1 MVELTTT
8 LTGLSAHA
16 VWIAQAPV
24 IQEPIPRTAPPEAA
38 SILITGPQ
46 FFIALLSGLLL
57 AFAFQLVFTNLSV
70 AAGISI
76 LGRNSNSSSSH
87 QSDDGGGLS
96 VRKISFGVGIWTL
109 ITVTLALFAA
119 CFLAVQLS
127 LVTSANLGAII
138 GLVIWAAY
146 FSLLVWFSSTTVSSL
161 IGSVVNAATSGFQS
175 ILGTATAVIGSQAAK
190 RQAVSTAEAVASAVR
205 HELGAGID
213 PASIRNSI
221 ENYFQRLQLPG
232 FDFHRIRQDLV
243 DLLNDPEIQS
253 LAEEDRLRH
262 VDRQTFL
269 DLISK
274 RTDFSREEVN
284 RLADLLEGAWRQALG
299 QRRRSD
305 NTAELVDYLRSTQ
318 PGQLRMEELNAKVD
332 RLLSERER
340 EKTNQASMGG
350 TGMSLPSGAQ
360 GVMQQTLQFGMNT
373 LIGLLVGRTDLSD
386 LDLQNILGR
395 LQEAPNKLAEQR
407 DKLLDQVQGTSA
419 SSYSPIRTDVDQ
431 YLMNAY
437 SWQMTPERVAKEFRD
452 VLYDPDADPA
462 AVADQLS
469 QLDRNYFVE
478 RLSSRGVFTQDKIQ
492 QLADTLE
499 SIRFEVIA
507 AARLAK
513 EREIALDLRQRIGS
527 YLTLTPREQLHA
539 VQDGILPAFQS
550 LLQDENA
557 DYETLQL
564 RLSSYDRD
572 TLRQMLWQRADLSPE
587 ETESILNYLEATRD
601 RVLLEAQS
609 LDEQAK
615 QRFSMAQQKLEDYLR
630 NTGKAE
636 LNPEG
641 IKRDLQLLVSDPQ
654 LGLSSLRNR
663 AAHVDRDTLVQLLR
677 QREDISEA
685 EAYQIVDQVEGNWKA
700 LLSSPRVLTEQ
711 VKSQYDQTLNSIA
724 DYLRRTNLE
733 ELNPEGIQRD
743 LTTLLEDPKE
753 GTLALRRRL
762 SQIDRQTLVRLLGQR
777 EGMSEMQ
784 VNRTIDQLQE
794 GINRI
799 VKSPRRLALRAQQQV
814 IDFESSIEDYLRN
827 TEKEELSPEGIKRDF
842 SLLLQSPQLG
852 LQSLS
857 ERVSRFDRSTLV
869 ALLAQRQDMT
879 PEEANRVVMQIE
891 SVRDQVLDQMRQIQ
905 YRIQSVIDR
914 IFARIRDYLNSLNRP
929 ELNYESIRQDVRTL
943 FDDPQAGFEALR
955 QRLSEFDRGTLV
967 ALLSSRKDISE
978 ADANRLIDQVESA
991 RNSVLQRAER
1001 IQTEAQHRLEEVK
1014 HQAQRQVEETRK
1026 AAATA
1031 AWWLFLT
1038 ALVSAAAAA
1047 GAGAL
1052 AAI

>member
-1 MVELTTT
+1 MVEVTTT
-8 LTGLSAHA
+8 LAGLSAHTF
-16 VWIAQAPV
+16 WIAQAPV
-24 IQEPIPRTAPPEAA
+24 IQEPINTGVPPEAA
-38 SILITGPQ
+38 SVLISGPQ

-76 LGRNSNSSSSH
+76 LGRNSNSSQH
-87 QSDDGGGLS
+87 DDDGGGGIS

-213 PASIRNSI
+213 PANIRNSI
-221 ENYFQRLQLPG
+221 ESYFQRLQLPG

-243 DLLNDPEIQS
+243 DLLNDPEIQT
-253 LAEEDRLRH
+253 LAEDDRLRH
-262 VDRQTFL
+262 IDRQTFL

-284 RLADLLEGAWRQALG
+284 RLADLLEGAWQQAVG
-299 QRRRSD
+299 QRRRRSD
-305 NTAELVDYLRSTQ
+305 STAELVEYLRSTQ
-318 PGQLRMEELNAKVD
+318 PGQLRIEELNAKID
-332 RLLSERER
+332 RLLAEREQS
-340 EKTNQASMGG
+340 KTNQAGMG
-350 TGMSLPSGAQ
+350 TSAMPAGAQ

-395 LQEAPNKLAEQR
+395 LQEAPSKLAEQR
-407 DKLLDQVQGTSA
+407 DKLVNQVQGA
-419 SSYSPIRTDVDQ
+419 PEPAYSPIRTDVDH
-431 YLMNAY
+431 YLMNAH
-437 SWQMTPERVAKEFRD
+437 SWQMTPERVAREFRE

-478 RLSSRGVFTQDKIQ
+478 RLSSRGVFTQDRIQ

-499 SIRFEVIA
+499 SIRLEVIA
-507 AARLAK
+507 AARVAK

-539 VQDGILPAFQS
+539 VQDGILPEFQAI
-550 LLQDENA
+550 LQDEDA
-557 DYETLQL
+557 DYETLRL

-572 TLRQMLWQRADLSPE
+572 TLRQMLWQRADLTPE
-587 ETESILNYLEATRD
+587 ETESILDQLEATRD
-601 RVLLEAQS
+601 RVLSESQS
-609 LDEQAK
+609 SEEQAR
-615 QRFSMAQQKLEDYLR
+615 QRVTAAQQKLEDYLR

-654 LGLSSLRNR
+654 LGLSALRNR
-663 AAHVDRDTLVQLLR
+663 AAHVDRDTLVRLLS

-685 EAYQIVDQVEGNWKA
+685 EAYQIVDQVESNWKA

-777 EGMSEMQ
+777 EGMSEAQ

-814 IDFESSIEDYLRN
+814 MDFEASIEDYLRN
-827 TEKEELSPEGIKRDF
+827 TNKEELSPEGIKRDF

-857 ERVSRFDRSTLV
+857 ERISRFDRSTLV

-905 YRIQSVIDR
+905 HRIQSVIDR
-914 IFARIRDYLNSLNRP
+914 IFDRIRNYLNSLNRP

-955 QRLSEFDRGTLV
+955 QRLSQFDRGTLV

-1001 IQTEAQHRLEEVK
+1001 IQMEAQQRLEEVK
-1014 HQAQRQVEETRK
+1014 YQAQRQVEETRK

-1031 AWWLFLT
+1031 AWWLFIT

-1052 AAI
+1052 ASI

>member
-1 MVELTTT
+1 MVEITTIFK
-8 LTGLSAHA
+8 GLSISMFQ
-16 VWIAQAPV
+16 IAQAPV

-38 SILITGPQ
+38 SILISGPQ

-76 LGRNSNSSSSH
+76 LGRSSNSSS
-87 QSDDGGGLS
+87 QDNDGGGIS
-96 VRKISFGVGIWTL
+96 VRKISFAVGIWTL

-127 LVTSANLGAII
+127 LVTSGNLGAII

-205 HELGAGID
+205 NELGAGID
-213 PASIRNSI
+213 PASIRRSI
-221 ENYFQRLQLPG
+221 EDYFQRLQLPG

-243 DLLNDPEIQS
+243 DLLNDPDIQT
-253 LAEEDRLRH
+253 LAEDDRLRH
-262 VDRQTFL
+262 IDRQTFL

-299 QRRRSD
+299 QRRRPDS
-305 NTAELVDYLRSTQ
+305 TAELVDYLRSTQ
-318 PGQLRMEELNAKVD
+318 SGQLKVEELNAKID
-332 RLLSERER
+332 RLLAEREQGR
-340 EKTNQASMGG
+340 ATQTD
-350 TGMSLPSGAQ
+350 TGRGMAALPSSGQ
-360 GVMQQTLQFGMNT
+360 GIMQQTLQFGMNT

-386 LDLQNILGR
+386 LDLQKILNR
-395 LQEAPNKLAEQR
+395 LQAAPERLSEQR
-407 DKLLDQVQGTSA
+407 DKLLDQVQGATESQ
-419 SSYSPIRTDVDQ
+419 YSPIRTDVEH

-492 QLADTLE
+492 QLADTLNAV
-499 SIRFEVIA
+499 RLEVIA

-513 EREIALDLRQRIGS
+513 EREIALDLRQRVGT
-527 YLTLTPREQLHA
+527 YLTLTPRDQLHGDE
-539 VQDGILPAFQS
+539 DGILPAFKA
-550 LLQDENA
+550 LLQDEEA
-557 DYETLQL
+557 EYETLRL

-572 TLRQMLWQRADLSPE
+572 TLRQILWQRADLTPE
-587 ETESILNYLEATRD
+587 ETETILNYLEATRD
-601 RVLLEAQS
+601 RVLWESQS
-609 LDEQAK
+609 FDEQAK
-615 QRFSMAQQKLEDYLR
+615 QQLSLAQQKLEDYLR

-641 IKRDLQLLVSDPQ
+641 IKRDLQLLISDPQ

-685 EAYQIVDQVEGNWKA
+685 EAYQIVDQIETNWRS

-711 VKSQYDQTLNSIA
+711 VKAQYDQTLNSIA

-777 EGMSEMQ
+777 EGMSEAQ
-784 VNRTIDQLQE
+784 VNHTIDQLQE

-799 VKSPRRLALRAQQQV
+799 IKSPRRLALRAQQQV
-814 IDFESSIEDYLRN
+814 MDFEASIEDYLRN
-827 TEKEELSPEGIKRDF
+827 TDKEELNPEGIKRDF

-857 ERVSRFDRSTLV
+857 DRLSRFDRSTLV
-869 ALLAQRQDMT
+869 ALLAQRPDMT

-929 ELNYESIRQDVRTL
+929 ELNYEGIRQDIRTL

-1001 IQTEAQHRLEEVK
+1001 IQTEAQQRLEEVK
-1014 HQAQRQVEETRK
+1014 YQAQRQVEETRK